1 MTCLIVRLVYIICIW
16 LQKFWTELG
25 LLAEVRIYEL
35 RSINQR
41 KCILV
46 TLSNISTLYSIH
58 SVKGRTKEKC
68 VILMCRTNFYVF
80 TPYWQKWSFQFR
92 LISFTN
98 FNAQLLYSLT
108 IYMLHYNPWHISSI
122 NMPILR
128 RTNCIITASGIV
140 NRCVY
145 SMPDDSRLQSS
156 MLSSGIPYSQLQR
169 VMIPD
174 AVIIQ
179 LFLLKMGMLVL
190 ETCRGL

>member
-98 FNAQLLYSLT
+98 FNAQLLYSL
-108 IYMLHYNPWHISSI
+108 
-122 NMPILR
+122 
-128 RTNCIITASGIV
+128 
-140 NRCVY
+140 
-145 SMPDDSRLQSS
+145 
-156 MLSSGIPYSQLQR
+156 
-169 VMIPD
+169 
-174 AVIIQ
+174 
-179 LFLLKMGMLVL
+179 
-190 ETCRGL
+190 